1 MNPWDKELLR
11 RSRYDA
17 VFEGLLK
24 RATKTPH
31 LFRSAPVYPEFSLM
45 WTLRNQD
52 LVVDLLLQSIRDPSY
67 ELSPQNL
74 IKIKTD
80 KVRDIYQ
87 AHWPERILL
96 MVMGEIL
103 KEKTDSLVG
112 PHVYSFR
119 KGRGPWTALN
129 ALASFVQIAR
139 KKNPGSPILLL
150 KRDIKKYG
158 DTIPQF
164 LLFERLLKDTTL
176 TKESR
181 YFALLRQGVS
191 ITYSPRETP
200 EVQTCLRLG
209 IPSGSP
215 LVPPLENFYLTP
227 LDAALSNI
235 PELYYGRY
243 GDDFVCASAFPKPIE
258 IARSRIEECV
268 QTLGLRTKIE
278 KEMDLSLGPQQHSG
292 VTWLGAR
299 VTFKGTLGMKP
310 EHLKVA
316 RRHLRGRIKSLVV
329 RIGKFELEASVRTK
343 VLARAMQGL
352 LNAKNQ
358 PVPKRLVSDQN
369 NIELLRDLDRD
380 IYKWVV
386 ADISQFWK
394 IRKRP
399 AWRIARQLGIP
410 SLAYAKAPRKRA

>member
-1 MNPWDKELLR
+1 MNSWDKELLR
-11 RSRYDA
+11 RSRYQA
-17 VFEGLLK
+17 VFESLLK
-24 RATKTPH
+24 RASKTPH

-52 LVVDLLLQSIRDPSY
+52 LVINLLLKSIQDPSY

-129 ALASFVQIAR
+129 ALANFVQKAR
-139 KKNPGSPILLL
+139 KKNPGAPILLL

-158 DTIPQF
+158 DTIPQS
-164 LLFERLLKDTTL
+164 LLFERLLSDTSL
-176 TKESR
+176 PSESR

-191 ITYSPRETP
+191 ITYAPRETP
-200 EVQTCLRLG
+200 EIQTCLRLG

-227 LDAALSNI
+227 LDAALSSI
-235 PELYYGRY
+235 PEIYYGRY
-243 GDDFVCASAFPKPIE
+243 GDDFVCASADERPIE
-258 IARSRIEECV
+258 MARARIEECV
-268 QTLGLRTKIE
+268 AALGLRTKIE
-278 KEMDLSLGPQQHSG
+278 KEMDLSLGPQQQSG

-299 VTFKGTLGMKP
+299 VTFKGILGMKP
-310 EHLKVA
+310 EHLRVA
-316 RRHLRGRIKSLVV
+316 RRHLRGRIKSIVV
-329 RIGKFELEASVRTK
+329 RIGKFELEDSVRTK
-343 VLARAMQGL
+343 VLSRAIQSL
-352 LNAKNQ
+352 LDTKTQ
-358 PVPKRLVSDQN
+358 PVPKRLVNDQN
-369 NIELLRDLDRD
+369 NIELLKDIDRD
-380 IYKWVV
+380 IYKWIV
-386 ADISQFWK
+386 ADISQFWR

-399 AWRIARQLGIP
+399 AWRIVRRLRIP
-410 SLAYAKAPRKRA
+410 SLAYAKAPRKVA